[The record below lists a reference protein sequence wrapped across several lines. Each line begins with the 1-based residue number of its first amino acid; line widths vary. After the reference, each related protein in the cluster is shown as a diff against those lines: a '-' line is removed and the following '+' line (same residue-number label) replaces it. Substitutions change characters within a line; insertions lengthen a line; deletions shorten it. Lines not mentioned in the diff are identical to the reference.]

1 MNENNYSL
9 LSYNELQ
16 LLIDDGVITKAK
28 PAHVNSASID
38 IQLGKT
44 ILIERPDPELYR
56 NGAYRRVSLK
66 NREQLNMIPWD
77 LEREGPYTMSPG
89 EFILAHSVEVF
100 HLPNNIS
107 AEYKLKSSMARIGLD
122 HLNAGWCDAGW
133 HGSVLT
139 LELKNQTRSHEIV
152 LESGDLIG
160 QVIFFLHNEVP
171 SGKDYSARGR
181 YNNDKS
187 VSGSKVKDRSI
198 VFGDKAEDLAQEEY
212 DAAHAGEEDIL
223 EEEPKRILDISEV
236 RLMIEALNNDGR

>member
-44 ILIERPDPELYR
+44 ILIERPDPKLYR

-152 LESGDLIG
+152 LESGILIG